1 MLAELVPAQAV
12 VLAVRVLAPVVAV
25 PRVAELA
32 QVLAVELQAARPVAA
47 LLLAVAQ
54 QPAELVLQQAELA
67 QRLGVQQRP
76 AAQRQPAVQR
86 QLVLVRQQRLV
97 QLLPLLQPQQRW
109 VWWQPLWRL

>member
-1 MLAELVPAQAV
+1 M
-12 VLAVRVLAPVVAV
+12 LAPVVAV

-67 QRLGVQQRP
+67 QRL
-76 AAQRQPAVQR
+76 
-86 QLVLVRQQRLV
+86 V
-97 QLLPLLQPQQRW
+97 QLQPLLQPQQRW